1 MTVAALPWTGDAE
14 ADRLLADNPLALM
27 LGMLLDQQ
35 VKMEWAFKAPYLLQE
50 RLGRPLDAGAIAAM
64 DPEALVGHFVE
75 KPALHR
81 FPGSMGKR
89 AYALCEAIVEGYEG
103 RPERIWQE
111 ASDGADFYR
120 RLRDLP
126 GFGEA
131 KARIFI
137 SVVGKRLG
145 EAPPGWEDEAADW
158 ASIADVDTYEKIEEI
173 RIAKRAAKQ
182 AAKKQ
187 QN

>member
-1 MTVAALPWTGDAE
+1 MSRPFALPWTDDPAADA
-14 ADRLLADNPLALM
+14 LLAESPLALM

-50 RLGRPLDAGAIAAM
+50 RMGSPLDATKIAAM
-64 DPEALVGHFVE
+64 NPDEFVAHFQE

-89 AYALCEAIVEGYEG
+89 SFSLCEAIADGYGG

-111 ASDGADFYR
+111 AGSGNDLYK
-120 RLRDLP
+120 RLRELP

-137 SVVGKRLG
+137 GVIGKRLG
-145 EAPPGWEDEAADW
+145 EGPPGWEDEAAEW
-158 ASIADVDTYEKIEEI
+158 ASIADVASHDKIEEI
-173 RIAKRAAKQ
+173 RAAKRAMK
-182 AAKKQ
+182 AAKK
-187 QN
+187 

>member
-1 MTVAALPWTGDAE
+1 MATDALPWTGDPE
-14 ADRLLADNPLALM
+14 ADRLLAANPLALM

-50 RLGRPLDAGAIAAM
+50 RLGAPLDATAIAGM
-64 DPEALVGHFVE
+64 DPEEFVGLFVE

-89 AYALCEAIVEGYEG
+89 AFALCEAIAEDYKGE
-103 RPERIWQE
+103 PERIWQE
-111 ASDGADFYR
+111 AADGADFYQ
-120 RLRDLP
+120 RLRALP

-137 SVVGKRLG
+137 AVVGRRLG
-145 EAPPGWEDEAADW
+145 EAPDGWEEQAADW

-173 RIAKRAAKQ
+173 RLAKRAAKE
-182 AAKKQ
+182 AAKKKG
-187 QN
+187 

>member
-1 MTVAALPWTGDAE
+1 MATKSLPWTGDTD
-14 ADRLLADNPLALM
+14 ADRLLAESPLALL

-50 RLGRPLDAGAIAAM
+50 RLGQPLDATAIAAM
-64 DPEALVGHFVE
+64 DPEEFVGHFVE

-89 AYALCEAIVEGYEG
+89 AFAMCEAVAETYDGK
-103 RPERIWQE
+103 PERIWQGAE
-111 ASDGADFYR
+111 DGAAFYK

-131 KARIFI
+131 KARIFVG
-137 SVVGKRLG
+137 VVGKRLG
-145 EAPPGWEDEAADW
+145 EGPNGWEDEAADW

-173 RIAKRAAKQ
+173 RVAKRAAKQ
-182 AAKKQ
+182 AAKKKG
-187 QN
+187 

>member
-1 MTVAALPWTGDAE
+1 MTIKALPWTGDDA
-14 ADRLLADNPLALM
+14 ADRLLAESPLALM

-50 RLGRPLDAGAIAAM
+50 RLGRPLDASDIAGM
-64 DPEALVGHFVE
+64 DPEEFVALFQE

-89 AYALCEAIVEGYEG
+89 SFALCEAIADGYGG

-111 ASDGADFYR
+111 AENGTDLYE

-131 KARIFI
+131 KARIFVGVI
-137 SVVGKRLG
+137 GKRLG
-145 EAPPGWEDEAADW
+145 EGPAGWEDAAADW
-158 ASIADVDTYEKIEEI
+158 ASIADVDSHAKIEDI
-173 RIAKRAAKQ
+173 RLAKRAAK
-182 AAKKQ
+182 AKK
-187 QN
+187 